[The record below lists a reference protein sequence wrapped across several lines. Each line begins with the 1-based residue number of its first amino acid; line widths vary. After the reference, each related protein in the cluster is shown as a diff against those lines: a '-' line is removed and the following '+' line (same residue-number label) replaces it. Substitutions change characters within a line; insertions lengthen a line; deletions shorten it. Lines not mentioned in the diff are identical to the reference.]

1 MAATNSTRCAAALTQ
16 KQIVRTVDKLAAL
29 KAQIAIYDPTRKT
42 KPSIARSIEGR
53 GKYFAIGGR
62 VTAFVMLDEDT
73 MPQEQAAND
82 GK

>member
-1 MAATNSTRCAAALTQ
+1 MRNKPDSRPRVGEAFDLE
-16 KQIVRTVDKLAAL
+16 LA
-29 KAQIAIYDPTRKT
+29 KVIYDPTHKT

-62 VTAFVMLDEDT
+62 VTAFVMLDENT